1 MSSWMCATYVNCACP
16 NHKEAW
22 QITLGCETAHAQVTK
37 RRGKWRS
44 DERLR
49 MPTQK
54 KGCDDDE
61 IVGLFS
67 PQRRLFRK
75 SKAAVLFRAKVSYR
89 LMYILHESA
98 MTPTHSSLG
107 ILKQNKDVGMGL
119 WMSLCLGVGIFLFPF
134 LFMPWHPYIPLH
146 FIETIFPLVIYSHM
160 PKQKGTNGTKKTK
173 KKWEMRELCVV
184 LRGC

>member
-1 MSSWMCATYVNCACP
+1 
-16 NHKEAW
+16 
-22 QITLGCETAHAQVTK
+22 
-37 RRGKWRS
+37 
-44 DERLR
+44 

-75 SKAAVLFRAKVSYR
+75 SKAAVLFRAMVSYR

-107 ILKQNKDVGMGL
+107 TLKSLERACALLEGSGQEMIDACAVKDKPAKTIDKVVR
-119 WMSLCLGVGIFLFPF
+119 WICSNIVQ
-134 LFMPWHPYIPLH
+134 
-146 FIETIFPLVIYSHM
+146 ETSC
-160 PKQKGTNGTKKTK
+160 T
-173 KKWEMRELCVV
+173 
-184 LRGC
+184 

>member
-1 MSSWMCATYVNCACP
+1 
-16 NHKEAW
+16 
-22 QITLGCETAHAQVTK
+22 
-37 RRGKWRS
+37 
-44 DERLR
+44 

-107 ILKQNKDVGMGL
+107 TLNAEGYPSQI
-119 WMSLCLGVGIFLFPF
+119 WAERPF
-134 LFMPWHPYIPLH
+134 NPV
-146 FIETIFPLVIYSHM
+146 TT
-160 PKQKGTNGTKKTK
+160 GAN
-173 KKWEMRELCVV
+173 V
-184 LRGC
+184 LNARFTARGAFT

>member
-1 MSSWMCATYVNCACP
+1 
-16 NHKEAW
+16 
-22 QITLGCETAHAQVTK
+22 
-37 RRGKWRS
+37 
-44 DERLR
+44 

-75 SKAAVLFRAKVSYR
+75 SKAAVLFRAMVSYR

-107 ILKQNKDVGMGL
+107 TLKVHSQ
-119 WMSLCLGVGIFLFPF
+119 
-134 LFMPWHPYIPLH
+134 
-146 FIETIFPLVIYSHM
+146 
-160 PKQKGTNGTKKTK
+160 
-173 KKWEMRELCVV
+173 RERTLT
-184 LRGC
+184 

>member
-1 MSSWMCATYVNCACP
+1 
-16 NHKEAW
+16 
-22 QITLGCETAHAQVTK
+22 
-37 RRGKWRS
+37 
-44 DERLR
+44 

-107 ILKQNKDVGMGL
+107 ILIRR
-119 WMSLCLGVGIFLFPF
+119 IFYL
-134 LFMPWHPYIPLH
+134 LVSSH
-146 FIETIFPLVIYSHM
+146 FYMHV
-160 PKQKGTNGTKKTK
+160 Q
-173 KKWEMRELCVV
+173 
-184 LRGC
+184 

>member
-1 MSSWMCATYVNCACP
+1 
-16 NHKEAW
+16 
-22 QITLGCETAHAQVTK
+22 
-37 RRGKWRS
+37 
-44 DERLR
+44 

-61 IVGLFS
+61 IVA

-107 ILKQNKDVGMGL
+107 TLIIL
-119 WMSLCLGVGIFLFPF
+119 
-134 LFMPWHPYIPLH
+134 
-146 FIETIFPLVIYSHM
+146 IYRFHCPTRRAS
-160 PKQKGTNGTKKTK
+160 KSF
-173 KKWEMRELCVV
+173 
-184 LRGC
+184 

>member
-1 MSSWMCATYVNCACP
+1 
-16 NHKEAW
+16 
-22 QITLGCETAHAQVTK
+22 
-37 RRGKWRS
+37 
-44 DERLR
+44 

-107 ILKQNKDVGMGL
+107 ILTPFNL
-119 WMSLCLGVGIFLFPF
+119 LLNSIFEASRACASGQSRSRRRPAA
-134 LFMPWHPYIPLH
+134 PASEISH
-146 FIETIFPLVIYSHM
+146 VICIHRRAAARKRS
-160 PKQKGTNGTKKTK
+160 G
-173 KKWEMRELCVV
+173 
-184 LRGC
+184 

>member
-1 MSSWMCATYVNCACP
+1 
-16 NHKEAW
+16 
-22 QITLGCETAHAQVTK
+22 
-37 RRGKWRS
+37 
-44 DERLR
+44 

-61 IVGLFS
+61 IVGLFF

-107 ILKQNKDVGMGL
+107 TKAAWAK
-119 WMSLCLGVGIFLFPF
+119 P
-134 LFMPWHPYIPLH
+134 
-146 FIETIFPLVIYSHM
+146 
-160 PKQKGTNGTKKTK
+160 KKTYHSG
-173 KKWEMRELCVV
+173 RFTIS
-184 LRGC
+184 

>member
-1 MSSWMCATYVNCACP
+1 
-16 NHKEAW
+16 
-22 QITLGCETAHAQVTK
+22 
-37 RRGKWRS
+37 
-44 DERLR
+44 

-75 SKAAVLFRAKVSYR
+75 SKAAVLFRAMVSYR

-107 ILKQNKDVGMGL
+107 TLSQMVVAI
-119 WMSLCLGVGIFLFPF
+119 WR
-134 LFMPWHPYIPLH
+134 
-146 FIETIFPLVIYSHM
+146 
-160 PKQKGTNGTKKTK
+160 KKVK
-173 KKWEMRELCVV
+173 ERCQMHL
-184 LRGC
+184 

>member
-1 MSSWMCATYVNCACP
+1 
-16 NHKEAW
+16 
-22 QITLGCETAHAQVTK
+22 
-37 RRGKWRS
+37 
-44 DERLR
+44 

-107 ILKQNKDVGMGL
+107 ILKVSRITDVIHL
-119 WMSLCLGVGIFLFPF
+119 SKLPF
-134 LFMPWHPYIPLH
+134 
-146 FIETIFPLVIYSHM
+146 
-160 PKQKGTNGTKKTK
+160 
-173 KKWEMRELCVV
+173 
-184 LRGC
+184 

>member
-1 MSSWMCATYVNCACP
+1 
-16 NHKEAW
+16 
-22 QITLGCETAHAQVTK
+22 
-37 RRGKWRS
+37 
-44 DERLR
+44 

-61 IVGLFS
+61 IFS

-107 ILKQNKDVGMGL
+107 ILRAPFCDTQVQNIRG
-119 WMSLCLGVGIFLFPF
+119 F
-134 LFMPWHPYIPLH
+134 IPATLARGKAEKH
-146 FIETIFPLVIYSHM
+146 QSFITVA
-160 PKQKGTNGTKKTK
+160 
-173 KKWEMRELCVV
+173 
-184 LRGC
+184 

>member
-1 MSSWMCATYVNCACP
+1 
-16 NHKEAW
+16 
-22 QITLGCETAHAQVTK
+22 
-37 RRGKWRS
+37 
-44 DERLR
+44 

-107 ILKQNKDVGMGL
+107 ILMATFMTLHGVYQSVGRRSM
-119 WMSLCLGVGIFLFPF
+119 
-134 LFMPWHPYIPLH
+134 
-146 FIETIFPLVIYSHM
+146 
-160 PKQKGTNGTKKTK
+160 
-173 KKWEMRELCVV
+173 
-184 LRGC
+184 

>member
-1 MSSWMCATYVNCACP
+1 
-16 NHKEAW
+16 
-22 QITLGCETAHAQVTK
+22 
-37 RRGKWRS
+37 
-44 DERLR
+44 

-107 ILKQNKDVGMGL
+107 TLRQLMCGDFGGGAKFYV
-119 WMSLCLGVGIFLFPF
+119 IF
-134 LFMPWHPYIPLH
+134 
-146 FIETIFPLVIYSHM
+146 
-160 PKQKGTNGTKKTK
+160 
-173 KKWEMRELCVV
+173 C
-184 LRGC
+184 

>member
-1 MSSWMCATYVNCACP
+1 
-16 NHKEAW
+16 
-22 QITLGCETAHAQVTK
+22 
-37 RRGKWRS
+37 
-44 DERLR
+44 

-98 MTPTHSSLG
+98 MTPTHSSLS
-107 ILKQNKDVGMGL
+107 ILNMRVYTHVHVRVIKGALSACACACGTSTCACAKNVGAK
-119 WMSLCLGVGIFLFPF
+119 
-134 LFMPWHPYIPLH
+134 
-146 FIETIFPLVIYSHM
+146 E
-160 PKQKGTNGTKKTK
+160 K
-173 KKWEMRELCVV
+173 
-184 LRGC
+184 

>member
-1 MSSWMCATYVNCACP
+1 
-16 NHKEAW
+16 
-22 QITLGCETAHAQVTK
+22 
-37 RRGKWRS
+37 
-44 DERLR
+44 

-107 ILKQNKDVGMGL
+107 TLSAERIDER
-119 WMSLCLGVGIFLFPF
+119 
-134 LFMPWHPYIPLH
+134 YIKAPIAASKCRPTTSEVAWV
-146 FIETIFPLVIYSHM
+146 FS
-160 PKQKGTNGTKKTK
+160 G
-173 KKWEMRELCVV
+173 R
-184 LRGC
+184 

>member
-1 MSSWMCATYVNCACP
+1 
-16 NHKEAW
+16 
-22 QITLGCETAHAQVTK
+22 
-37 RRGKWRS
+37 
-44 DERLR
+44 

-107 ILKQNKDVGMGL
+107 ILNSLMRTFHLHREAANKQPVSFTVNYEEEITQEL
-119 WMSLCLGVGIFLFPF
+119 T
-134 LFMPWHPYIPLH
+134 
-146 FIETIFPLVIYSHM
+146 EA
-160 PKQKGTNGTKKTK
+160 KKRCSY
-173 KKWEMRELCVV
+173 EAERPS
-184 LRGC
+184 

>member
-1 MSSWMCATYVNCACP
+1 
-16 NHKEAW
+16 
-22 QITLGCETAHAQVTK
+22 
-37 RRGKWRS
+37 
-44 DERLR
+44 

-67 PQRRLFRK
+67 PQRRLFQK

-107 ILKQNKDVGMGL
+107 ILSSMDVGNEPFSEVGL
-119 WMSLCLGVGIFLFPF
+119 YRQEANICSEVVPSS
-134 LFMPWHPYIPLH
+134 
-146 FIETIFPLVIYSHM
+146 E
-160 PKQKGTNGTKKTK
+160 
-173 KKWEMRELCVV
+173 VV
-184 LRGC
+184 LYR

>member
-1 MSSWMCATYVNCACP
+1 
-16 NHKEAW
+16 
-22 QITLGCETAHAQVTK
+22 
-37 RRGKWRS
+37 
-44 DERLR
+44 

-107 ILKQNKDVGMGL
+107 ILKIWDIVNRSVQKIIGMLITARRSQIAPRYRRPRTGPRVHIV
-119 WMSLCLGVGIFLFPF
+119 C
-134 LFMPWHPYIPLH
+134 YI
-146 FIETIFPLVIYSHM
+146 VWRSHTLSQGGQTNCAQGQRSSS
-160 PKQKGTNGTKKTK
+160 KCYLKGHGT
-173 KKWEMRELCVV
+173 C
-184 LRGC
+184 

>member
-1 MSSWMCATYVNCACP
+1 
-16 NHKEAW
+16 
-22 QITLGCETAHAQVTK
+22 
-37 RRGKWRS
+37 
-44 DERLR
+44 

-107 ILKQNKDVGMGL
+107 ILKRPGSPPSPRVA
-119 WMSLCLGVGIFLFPF
+119 S
-134 LFMPWHPYIPLH
+134 
-146 FIETIFPLVIYSHM
+146 
-160 PKQKGTNGTKKTK
+160 
-173 KKWEMRELCVV
+173 
-184 LRGC
+184 

>member
-1 MSSWMCATYVNCACP
+1 
-16 NHKEAW
+16 
-22 QITLGCETAHAQVTK
+22 
-37 RRGKWRS
+37 
-44 DERLR
+44 

-75 SKAAVLFRAKVSYR
+75 FKAAVLFRAKVSYR

-107 ILKQNKDVGMGL
+107 TLSTERIDERNIKAPIATSKCRQTTSEVAWVFLEPPCRPPTGSKFRNVQVLFDILDV
-119 WMSLCLGVGIFLFPF
+119 CKFTTFCDR
-134 LFMPWHPYIPLH
+134 
-146 FIETIFPLVIYSHM
+146 
-160 PKQKGTNGTKKTK
+160 KG
-173 KKWEMRELCVV
+173 
-184 LRGC
+184 

>member
-1 MSSWMCATYVNCACP
+1 
-16 NHKEAW
+16 
-22 QITLGCETAHAQVTK
+22 
-37 RRGKWRS
+37 
-44 DERLR
+44 

-98 MTPTHSSLG
+98 ITPTHSSLG
-107 ILKQNKDVGMGL
+107 TLKRCAMNLIVTTGRLKHRQAAK
-119 WMSLCLGVGIFLFPF
+119 
-134 LFMPWHPYIPLH
+134 
-146 FIETIFPLVIYSHM
+146 
-160 PKQKGTNGTKKTK
+160 
-173 KKWEMRELCVV
+173 
-184 LRGC
+184 

>member
-1 MSSWMCATYVNCACP
+1 
-16 NHKEAW
+16 
-22 QITLGCETAHAQVTK
+22 
-37 RRGKWRS
+37 
-44 DERLR
+44 

-107 ILKQNKDVGMGL
+107 TLK
-119 WMSLCLGVGIFLFPF
+119 
-134 LFMPWHPYIPLH
+134 
-146 FIETIFPLVIYSHM
+146 
-160 PKQKGTNGTKKTK
+160 KGGWYKN
-173 KKWEMRELCVV
+173 ERRQDRE
-184 LRGC
+184 GW

>member
-1 MSSWMCATYVNCACP
+1 
-16 NHKEAW
+16 
-22 QITLGCETAHAQVTK
+22 
-37 RRGKWRS
+37 
-44 DERLR
+44 

-107 ILKQNKDVGMGL
+107 ILSFIDMYGLLDVA
-119 WMSLCLGVGIFLFPF
+119 SSKKHATRQGV
-134 LFMPWHPYIPLH
+134 PYNNAHEKCIGSGGRL
-146 FIETIFPLVIYSHM
+146 
-160 PKQKGTNGTKKTK
+160 
-173 KKWEMRELCVV
+173 
-184 LRGC
+184 

>member
-1 MSSWMCATYVNCACP
+1 
-16 NHKEAW
+16 
-22 QITLGCETAHAQVTK
+22 
-37 RRGKWRS
+37 
-44 DERLR
+44 

-61 IVGLFS
+61 IVDLFS

-107 ILKQNKDVGMGL
+107 ILSTRFRQPQVKSDDKVQHNCFNSFVVIQLVQSILHDGV
-119 WMSLCLGVGIFLFPF
+119 WMFSL
-134 LFMPWHPYIPLH
+134 
-146 FIETIFPLVIYSHM
+146 
-160 PKQKGTNGTKKTK
+160 
-173 KKWEMRELCVV
+173 LCE
-184 LRGC
+184 

>member
-1 MSSWMCATYVNCACP
+1 
-16 NHKEAW
+16 
-22 QITLGCETAHAQVTK
+22 
-37 RRGKWRS
+37 
-44 DERLR
+44 

-98 MTPTHSSLG
+98 ITPTHSSLG
-107 ILKQNKDVGMGL
+107 TLKKRMNGVLKQKTIEHL
-119 WMSLCLGVGIFLFPF
+119 PF
-134 LFMPWHPYIPLH
+134 LSTAVGHSVSP
-146 FIETIFPLVIYSHM
+146 SHLFV
-160 PKQKGTNGTKKTK
+160 T
-173 KKWEMRELCVV
+173 V
-184 LRGC
+184 LPAAK

>member
-1 MSSWMCATYVNCACP
+1 
-16 NHKEAW
+16 
-22 QITLGCETAHAQVTK
+22 
-37 RRGKWRS
+37 
-44 DERLR
+44 

-107 ILKQNKDVGMGL
+107 ILKFHRGKQGKL
-119 WMSLCLGVGIFLFPF
+119 SFESSLVCSEPTLTALPSKVWL
-134 LFMPWHPYIPLH
+134 
-146 FIETIFPLVIYSHM
+146 
-160 PKQKGTNGTKKTK
+160 
-173 KKWEMRELCVV
+173 
-184 LRGC
+184 

>member
-1 MSSWMCATYVNCACP
+1 
-16 NHKEAW
+16 
-22 QITLGCETAHAQVTK
+22 
-37 RRGKWRS
+37 
-44 DERLR
+44 

-107 ILKQNKDVGMGL
+107 ILRFAHIAWESMFQILFSIARLKGSRFIVNLGIYLGFFL
-119 WMSLCLGVGIFLFPF
+119 PCFPNSLA
-134 LFMPWHPYIPLH
+134 
-146 FIETIFPLVIYSHM
+146 YS
-160 PKQKGTNGTKKTK
+160 
-173 KKWEMRELCVV
+173 
-184 LRGC
+184 

>member
-1 MSSWMCATYVNCACP
+1 
-16 NHKEAW
+16 
-22 QITLGCETAHAQVTK
+22 
-37 RRGKWRS
+37 
-44 DERLR
+44 

-107 ILKQNKDVGMGL
+107 ILSYNTASGRFYQPGETFMTHLTYPGL
-119 WMSLCLGVGIFLFPF
+119 CCFLFYF
-134 LFMPWHPYIPLH
+134 
-146 FIETIFPLVIYSHM
+146 T
-160 PKQKGTNGTKKTK
+160 
-173 KKWEMRELCVV
+173 ELKE
-184 LRGC
+184 